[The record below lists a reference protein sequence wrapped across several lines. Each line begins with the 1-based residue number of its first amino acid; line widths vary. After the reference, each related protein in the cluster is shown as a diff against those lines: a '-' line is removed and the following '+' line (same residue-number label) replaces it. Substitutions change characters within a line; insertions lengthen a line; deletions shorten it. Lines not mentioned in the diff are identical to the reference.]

1 MNKRCLFFHL
11 QIVIKYIEYYYMLRM
26 HFKLK
31 EEKKLK
37 DLIYV
42 TGHKN
47 PDSDSICAAYA
58 YAEFKNKTG
67 NIPAV
72 ACRLGNPNQET
83 QFILDY
89 FKAEAPKYL
98 NTVKLKVEDLQFD
111 YITPIS
117 PEISL
122 KMAWKIMSD
131 KNIKTIPVADEN
143 EHLLGVLAVS
153 NLTSCYMDIW
163 DNQILAKSNTSLD
176 NILDTLSAKA
186 IYVNQN
192 TKTFPGKIVVTA
204 MQPNSMVDHIDAGDI
219 AIVGDREEV
228 QEALIK
234 LNVSLLIITGAHAP
248 SENIVNLA
256 KEHGVTV
263 ILTNYDSFTTS
274 RLIIQSIPVGYVM
287 VKDNLVTFTTDDL
300 VDDIKPI
307 MIETRFRSYPVTD
320 PNGKVLGTVSR
331 YHLISNH
338 KKKVIQVDH
347 NERGQSVDGLEDAEV
362 IEIID
367 HHRVADIQTS
377 NPIYFRNEP
386 VGSTSSIVAKCF
398 FENGLRPSKKAA
410 GLLCGAIISDTLLFR
425 SPTCT
430 PSDEYI
436 CRKLAEIAGI
446 NVEEFAK
453 EMFKAG
459 TSLKGK
465 TVAQIFNQDYKPF
478 TIEGTRVG
486 IAQVNTMDIEGF
498 MPLKEEML
506 QYMETKAK
514 EANLDMVMLLLT
526 DILNEGS
533 EILVAGNEPE
543 IVEKAFNV
551 TLKDNGAFLPGV
563 LSRKKQ
569 VVPPIT
575 NTITSA

>member
-1 MNKRCLFFHL
+1 M
-11 QIVIKYIEYYYMLRM
+11 
-26 HFKLK
+26 
-31 EEKKLK
+31 K
-37 DLIYV
+37 DIIYV

-58 YAEFKNKTG
+58 YSEFKNKIGETET
-67 NIPAV
+67 V
-72 ACRLGNPNQET
+72 ACRLGNVNQET

-89 FKAEAPKYL
+89 FDAEAPRFL

-111 YITPIS
+111 NISPIS
-117 PEISL
+117 PDISL
-122 KMAWKIMSD
+122 KTAWTIMRD
-131 KNIKTIPVADEN
+131 KNIKTLPVADEN
-143 EHLLGVLAVS
+143 DHLLGVLSVA

-163 DNQILAKSNTSLD
+163 DNRILAKSNTTLD
-176 NILDTLSAKA
+176 NILDTLSAKVC
-186 IYVNQN
+186 YTNED
-192 TKTFPGKIVVTA
+192 TKQFPGKIAVTA
-204 MQPNSMVDHIDAGDI
+204 MQPDTMSEHIEAGDI
-219 AIVGDREEV
+219 AIVGDREEA
-228 QEALIK
+228 QAELIN
-234 LNVSLLIITGAHAP
+234 LNVSLMIVTGGYAP
-248 SENIVNLA
+248 SEKILSLA

-263 ILTNYDSFTTS
+263 IVTQHDSFTAS

-287 VKDNLVTFTTDDL
+287 IKENIVSFTTDDL
-300 VDDIKPI
+300 VDDIKGI
-307 MIETRFRSYPVTD
+307 MSETRFRSYPVLD
-320 PNGKVLGTVSR
+320 QNGRVVGTVSR

-362 IEIID
+362 VEIID
-367 HHRVADIQTS
+367 HHRVADIQTN

-386 VGSTSSIVAKCF
+386 VGSTSTIVAKCF
-398 FENGLRPSKKAA
+398 FENGIRPSRKAA

-430 PSDEYI
+430 PQDKYI
-436 CRKLAEIAGI
+436 CKKLSEIAGI
-446 NVEEFAK
+446 NIEEFAK

-465 TVAQIFNQDYKPF
+465 TVEQIFNTDFKPF
-478 TIEGTRVG
+478 TIEGTKVG
-486 IAQVNTMDIEGF
+486 ISQVNTMDIEGF

-506 QYMETKAK
+506 NYMDQKAK
-514 EANLDMVMLLLT
+514 EAGLEMVMLLLT

-533 EILVAGNEPE
+533 EILVTGAKPE
-543 IVEKAFNV
+543 IVEKAFKV
-551 TLKDNGAFLPGV
+551 TLKDKGAFLPGV

-575 NTITSA
+575 NAITS

>member
-1 MNKRCLFFHL
+1 M
-11 QIVIKYIEYYYMLRM
+11 
-26 HFKLK
+26 
-31 EEKKLK
+31 K
-37 DLIYV
+37 DIIYV

-58 YAEFKNKTG
+58 YAEFKNKIGDVET
-67 NIPAV
+67 V

-83 QFILDY
+83 QYILDY
-89 FKAEAPKYL
+89 FNAEAPRLLK
-98 NTVKLKVEDLQFD
+98 TVKLKVEDLQFD
-111 YITPIS
+111 NISPVS

-122 KMAWKIMSD
+122 KTAWSIMRD
-131 KNIKTIPVADEN
+131 KNIKTLPVADEN
-143 EHLLGVLAVS
+143 DHLLGVLAVS

-163 DNQILAKSNTSLD
+163 DNRILAKSNTTLD
-176 NILDTLSAKA
+176 NIIDTLSAKVY
-186 IYVNQN
+186 YVNEKV
-192 TKTFPGKIVVTA
+192 THFPGKIVVTA
-204 MQPNSMVDHIDAGDI
+204 MQPDTMSGHIDEGDI
-219 AIVGDREEV
+219 AIVGDREEA
-228 QEALIK
+228 QAALIK
-234 LNVSLLIITGAHAP
+234 LNISLMIVTGGYAP
-248 SENIVNLA
+248 SEKIVSLA
-256 KEHGVTV
+256 KEHGVTIIV
-263 ILTNYDSFTTS
+263 TQHDSFTAS
-274 RLIIQSIPVGYVM
+274 RLIVQSIPVGYVM
-287 VKDNLVTFTTDDL
+287 VKENIVSFTTDDL
-300 VDDIKPI
+300 VDDIKGI
-307 MIETRFRSYPVTD
+307 MTETRFRSYPVLD
-320 PNGKVLGTVSR
+320 QNGRVVGTVSR

-362 IEIID
+362 LEIID
-367 HHRVADIQTS
+367 HHRVADIQTN

-386 VGSTSSIVAKCF
+386 VGSTSTIVAKCF
-398 FENGLRPSKKAA
+398 FESGIRPSRKAA

-430 PSDEYI
+430 PQDQYI
-436 CRKLAEIAGI
+436 CKKLAEIADI
-446 NVEEFAK
+446 NIEEFAK

-465 TVAQIFNQDYKPF
+465 TVEQIFNSDFKPF
-478 TIEGTRVG
+478 TIEDTKVG

-506 QYMETKAK
+506 NYMDQKAK
-514 EANLDMVMLLLT
+514 EAGLDMVMLLLT

-533 EILVAGNEPE
+533 EILVTGNKPE

-551 TLKDNGAFLPGV
+551 TLKDKGAFLPGV

-575 NTITSA
+575 NAITS

>member
-1 MNKRCLFFHL
+1 M
-11 QIVIKYIEYYYMLRM
+11 
-26 HFKLK
+26 
-31 EEKKLK
+31 K

-58 YAEFKNKTG
+58 YTEFKNKTG

-72 ACRLGNPNQET
+72 ACRLGNVSQET
-83 QFILDY
+83 QYILDY
-89 FKAEAPKYL
+89 FNAEAPKYL

-176 NILDTLSAKA
+176 NILDTLSAKS

-219 AIVGDREEV
+219 SIVGDREEV

-234 LNVSLLIITGAHAP
+234 LNVSLLIITGAHDP

-256 KEHGVTV
+256 KEHGVTIIV
-263 ILTNYDSFTTS
+263 THYDSFTTS

-307 MIETRFRSYPVTD
+307 MIETRFRSYPVCD
-320 PNGKVLGTVSR
+320 SNGKVLGTVSR

-386 VGSTSSIVAKCF
+386 VGSTSSIIAKCF
-398 FENGLRPSKKAA
+398 FENGIRPSKKAA

-436 CRKLAEIAGI
+436 CRKLADIAGI

-478 TIEGTRVG
+478 TIESTRVG

-506 QYMETKAK
+506 TYMETKAK

-533 EILVAGNEPE
+533 EILVVGEQPE
-543 IVEKAFNV
+543 IVERAFKI
-551 TLKDNGAFLPGV
+551 TLENNGAFLPGV

>member
-1 MNKRCLFFHL
+1 M
-11 QIVIKYIEYYYMLRM
+11 
-26 HFKLK
+26 
-31 EEKKLK
+31 K
-37 DLIYV
+37 DIIYV

-58 YAEFKNKTG
+58 YAEFKNKIGDVET
-67 NIPAV
+67 V

-83 QFILDY
+83 QYILDY
-89 FKAEAPKYL
+89 FNAEAPRLLK
-98 NTVKLKVEDLQFD
+98 TVKLKVEDLQFD
-111 YITPIS
+111 NISPVS

-122 KMAWKIMSD
+122 KTAWSIMRD
-131 KNIKTIPVADEN
+131 KNIKTLPVADEN
-143 EHLLGVLAVS
+143 DHLLGVLAVS

-163 DNQILAKSNTSLD
+163 DNRILAKSNTTLD
-176 NILDTLSAKA
+176 NIIDTLSSKVS
-186 IYVNQN
+186 YVNEKV
-192 TKTFPGKIVVTA
+192 THFPGKIVVTA
-204 MQPNSMVDHIDAGDI
+204 MQPDTMSGHIDEGDI
-219 AIVGDREEV
+219 AIVGDREEA
-228 QEALIK
+228 QAALIK
-234 LNVSLLIITGAHAP
+234 LNISLMIVTGGYAP
-248 SENIVNLA
+248 SEKIVSLA
-256 KEHGVTV
+256 KEHGVTIIV
-263 ILTNYDSFTTS
+263 TQHDSFTAS
-274 RLIIQSIPVGYVM
+274 RLIVQSIPVGYVM
-287 VKDNLVTFTTDDL
+287 IKENIVSFTTDDL
-300 VDDIKPI
+300 VDDIKGI
-307 MIETRFRSYPVTD
+307 MTETRFRSYPVLD
-320 PNGKVLGTVSR
+320 QNGRVVGTVSR

-362 IEIID
+362 LEIID
-367 HHRVADIQTS
+367 HHRVADIQTN

-386 VGSTSSIVAKCF
+386 VGSTSTIVAKCF
-398 FENGLRPSKKAA
+398 FESGIRPSRKAA

-430 PSDEYI
+430 PQDQYI
-436 CRKLAEIAGI
+436 CKKLAEIADI
-446 NVEEFAK
+446 NIEEFAK

-465 TVAQIFNQDYKPF
+465 TVEQIFNSDFKPF
-478 TIEGTRVG
+478 TIEDTKVG

-506 QYMETKAK
+506 NYMDQKAK
-514 EANLDMVMLLLT
+514 EAGLDMVMLLLT

-533 EILVAGNEPE
+533 EILVTGNKPE

-551 TLKDNGAFLPGV
+551 TLKDKGAFLPGV

-575 NTITSA
+575 NAITS

>member
-1 MNKRCLFFHL
+1 M
-11 QIVIKYIEYYYMLRM
+11 
-26 HFKLK
+26 
-31 EEKKLK
+31 K
-37 DLIYV
+37 DIIYV

-58 YAEFKNKTG
+58 YAEFKNKIGDVET
-67 NIPAV
+67 V

-83 QFILDY
+83 QYILDY
-89 FKAEAPKYL
+89 FNAEAPRLLK
-98 NTVKLKVEDLQFD
+98 TVKLKVEDLQFD
-111 YITPIS
+111 NISPVS

-122 KMAWKIMSD
+122 KTAWSIMRD
-131 KNIKTIPVADEN
+131 KNIKTLPVADEN
-143 EHLLGVLAVS
+143 DHLLGVLAVS

-163 DNQILAKSNTSLD
+163 DNRILAKSNTTLD
-176 NILDTLSAKA
+176 NIIDTLSAKVS
-186 IYVNQN
+186 YVNEKV
-192 TKTFPGKIVVTA
+192 THFPGKIVVTA
-204 MQPNSMVDHIDAGDI
+204 MQPDTMSGHIDEGDI
-219 AIVGDREEV
+219 AIVGDREEA
-228 QEALIK
+228 QAALIK
-234 LNVSLLIITGAHAP
+234 LNISLMIVTGGYAP
-248 SENIVNLA
+248 SEKIVSLA
-256 KEHGVTV
+256 KEHGVTIIV
-263 ILTNYDSFTTS
+263 TQHDSFTAS
-274 RLIIQSIPVGYVM
+274 RLIVQSIPVGYVM
-287 VKDNLVTFTTDDL
+287 IKENIVSFTTDDL
-300 VDDIKPI
+300 VDDIKGI
-307 MIETRFRSYPVTD
+307 MTETRFRSYPVLD
-320 PNGKVLGTVSR
+320 QNGRVVGTVSR

-362 IEIID
+362 LEIID
-367 HHRVADIQTS
+367 HHRVADIQTN

-386 VGSTSSIVAKCF
+386 VGSTSTIVAKCF
-398 FENGLRPSKKAA
+398 FESGIRPSRKAA

-430 PSDEYI
+430 PQDQYI
-436 CRKLAEIAGI
+436 CKKLAEIADI
-446 NVEEFAK
+446 NIEEFAK

-465 TVAQIFNQDYKPF
+465 TVEQIFNSDFKPF
-478 TIEGTRVG
+478 TIEDTKVG

-506 QYMETKAK
+506 NYMDQKAK
-514 EANLDMVMLLLT
+514 EAGLDMVMLLLT

-533 EILVAGNEPE
+533 EILVTGNKPE

-551 TLKDNGAFLPGV
+551 TLKDKGAFLPGV

-575 NTITSA
+575 NAITS